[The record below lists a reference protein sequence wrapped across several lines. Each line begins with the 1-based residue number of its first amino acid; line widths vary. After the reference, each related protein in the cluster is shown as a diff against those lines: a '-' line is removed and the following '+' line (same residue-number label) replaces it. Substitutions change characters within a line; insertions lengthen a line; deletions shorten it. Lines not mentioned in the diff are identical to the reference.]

1 MRSAK
6 IPLLVLVVLTL
17 SSLVLRSG
25 PPASRAAF
33 PMHARAGDARY
44 VDFREAF
51 RTKFPGLP
59 IHVPLSM
66 GQKFVYADGRIEE

>member
-1 MRSAK
+1 MRFVK
-6 IPLLVLVVLTL
+6 IPVLVLVALAL
-17 SSLVLRSG
+17 SALVLRSG

-44 VDFREAF
+44 VGFREAF

-66 GQKFVYADGRIEE
+66 GQKFVYANGRIEE

>member
-6 IPLLVLVVLTL
+6 IPALALAALALSALVLC
-17 SSLVLRSG
+17 SG
-25 PPASRAAF
+25 PPAPRAAF

-44 VDFREAF
+44 VGFREAF
-51 RTKFPGLP
+51 RAKFPGLP